1 MMNNSMNRPIRWGMV
16 GGGIGGF
23 IGEAH
28 RMAARLDGKFEL
40 VAGALSS
47 DPERARQSA
56 AQCFIAPDR
65 CYADYREMAKAEAA
79 RPDGIEVVSVVTPNF
94 SHHAIV
100 SAFLERGIAVI
111 CDKPLATRLA
121 DAEDLV
127 ARAARAQRLLGVT
140 YNYSGYPMIRQAR
153 GLIAEGGIG
162 AVRLVQAEFA
172 LGWLST
178 ALEREGVKQAWRTD
192 PQSAG
197 PSGVVAD
204 IGTHAYHL
212 LRFVTGLEVQT
223 LAADLSTMVA
233 GRKLEDNA
241 NILLRFK
248 EGARGILW
256 ASMVAAGE
264 SVGFRLRVYG
274 ETGHIAWDEAFPDQ
288 LHLRLLDGTDQ
299 TLHRGGKLSPLA
311 KSATRLVSGL
321 PEGFIE
327 AFANLYGDYAE
338 QIIARR
344 ERRAPDPLSLLA
356 PTGADGVDA
365 LAFVEAVLQ
374 SGRAD
379 GSWVALG

>member
-1 MMNNSMNRPIRWGMV
+1 MADMVRRPIRWGMV

-28 RMAARLDGKFEL
+28 RMAARVDGKYEL

-65 CYADYREMAKAEAA
+65 SYADFREMAKAEAA
-79 RPDGIEVVSVVTPNF
+79 RPDGIEVVSVVTPNA

-100 SAFLERGIAVI
+100 SAFLEQGIAVI
-111 CDKPLATRLA
+111 CDKPLATSLP

-127 ARAARAQRLLGVT
+127 ARAAEAQRLLGVT
-140 YNYSGYPMIRQAR
+140 YNYSGYPMIRHAR
-153 GLIAEGGIG
+153 SLIAEGGIG
-162 AVRLVQAEFA
+162 EVRLVQAEFA
-172 LGWLST
+172 LGWL
-178 ALEREGVKQAWRTD
+178 AVPLEQEGVKQAWRTD
-192 PQSAG
+192 PKSAG

-223 LAADLSTMVA
+223 LAADLSTMVP

-248 EGARGILW
+248 DGARGILW

-274 ETGHIAWDEAFPDQ
+274 ATGHIAWDEAFPDQ

-344 ERRAPDPLSLLA
+344 EKRAPDPLSLLA

-365 LAFVEAVLQ
+365 LAFVEAALQ

-379 GSWVALG
+379 GSWVSVG

>member
-1 MMNNSMNRPIRWGMV
+1 MNGRLARPIRWGMV

-23 IGEAH
+23 IGESH

-56 AQCFIAPDR
+56 AQCFIAPER
-65 CYADYREMAKAEAA
+65 SYADYREMAKAEAK
-79 RPDGIEVVSVVTPNF
+79 RPDGIEAVSIVTPNA
-94 SHHAIV
+94 SHHAIAA
-100 SAFLERGIAVI
+100 SFLDNGIAVI
-111 CDKPLATRLA
+111 CDKPLATSVQ
-121 DAEDLV
+121 DGQDLV
-127 ARAARAQRLLGVT
+127 ARAAKVGRLLGVT
-140 YNYSGYPMIRQAR
+140 YNYSGYPMVRHAR
-153 GLIAEGGIG
+153 SLIADKAIG
-162 AVRLVQAEFA
+162 AVRLVQVEFA
-172 LGWLST
+172 LGWL
-178 ALEREGVKQAWRTD
+178 AAPLEQEGVKQAWRTD
-192 PQSAG
+192 PKSAG

-212 LRFVTGLEVQT
+212 MRFVTGLEVQT
-223 LAADLSTMVA
+223 LAADLATMVA
-233 GRKLEDNA
+233 GRQLEDNA

-248 EGARGILW
+248 DGARGVLW

-274 ETGHIAWDEAFPDQ
+274 ETGHVAWDEAFPDQ

-299 TLHRGGKLSPLA
+299 TLHRGAKLSAPA
-311 KSATRLVSGL
+311 KQATRLVTGL

-338 QIIARR
+338 QIAARR
-344 ERRAPDPLSLLA
+344 DKRAPDPLSLLA

-365 LAFVEAVLQ
+365 LAFVDAVLQ

>member
-1 MMNNSMNRPIRWGMV
+1 MADMMKRPIRWGMV

-23 IGEAH
+23 IGESH

-65 CYADYREMAKAEAA
+65 SYADYREMAKAEAA
-79 RPDGIEVVSVVTPNF
+79 RPDGIEVVSVVTPNA

-100 SAFLERGIAVI
+100 SAFLEQGIAVI
-111 CDKPLATRLA
+111 CDKPLATSLA

-127 ARAARAQRLLGVT
+127 ARAAEAQRLLGVT
-140 YNYSGYPMIRQAR
+140 YNYSGYPMIRHAR
-153 GLIAEGGIG
+153 GLIAEGIIG
-162 AVRLVQAEFA
+162 EVRLVQAEFA
-172 LGWLST
+172 LGWLSVP
-178 ALEREGVKQAWRTD
+178 LEQEGVKQAWRTD
-192 PQSAG
+192 PNSAG

-248 EGARGILW
+248 DGARGILW

-274 ETGHIAWDEAFPDQ
+274 VTGHIAWDEAFPDQ

-299 TLHRGGKLSPLA
+299 TLHRGSKLSPLA

-344 ERRAPDPLSLLA
+344 EKRAPDPLSLLA

-379 GSWVALG
+379 GSWVAVG

>member
-1 MMNNSMNRPIRWGMV
+1 MTDTTRRPIRWGMV

-23 IGEAH
+23 IGELH
-28 RMAARLDGKFEL
+28 RMAARLDGKFNL
-40 VAGALSS
+40 IAGALSS

-65 CYADYREMAKAEAA
+65 TYADYREMAKAEAA
-79 RPDGIEVVSVVTPNF
+79 RPDGIEAVSVVTPNA

-100 SAFLERGIAVI
+100 SAFFDQGIAVI
-111 CDKPLATRLA
+111 CDKPLATSLA

-127 ARAARAQRLLGVT
+127 ARAAHAQRLLGVT
-140 YNYSGYPMIRQAR
+140 YNYSGYPMIRHAR
-153 GLIAEGGIG
+153 SLIAEGGIG
-162 AVRLVQAEFA
+162 QIRLVQAEFV
-172 LGWLST
+172 LGWLSSP
-178 ALEREGVKQAWRTD
+178 LEQEGVKQAWRTD
-192 PQSAG
+192 PASAG

-212 LRFVTGLEVQT
+212 ARFVTGLEVQT
-223 LAADLSTMVA
+223 LAADLSTMVP

-248 EGARGILW
+248 DGARGTLW

-264 SVGFRLRVYG
+264 TVGLRLRVYG

-299 TLHRGGKLSPLA
+299 TLHRGGKLSSLA
-311 KSATRLVSGL
+311 KQGTRLVSGL

-338 QIIARR
+338 QINARR
-344 ERRAPDPLSLLA
+344 EKRAPDPLSLLA
-356 PTGADGVDA
+356 PTGADGVDG

-374 SGRAD
+374 SGLAD
-379 GSWVALG
+379 GSWVEVG

>member
-1 MMNNSMNRPIRWGMV
+1 MNGRLARPIRWGMV

-23 IGEAH
+23 IGESH

-56 AQCFIAPDR
+56 AQCFIAPER
-65 CYADYREMAKAEAA
+65 SYADYREMAKAEAK
-79 RPDGIEVVSVVTPNF
+79 RPDGIEAVSIVTPNA
-94 SHHAIV
+94 SHHAIAA
-100 SAFLERGIAVI
+100 SFLDNGIAVI
-111 CDKPLATRLA
+111 CDKPLATSVQ
-121 DAEDLV
+121 DGQDLV
-127 ARAARAQRLLGVT
+127 ARAAKAGRLLGVT
-140 YNYSGYPMIRQAR
+140 YNYSGYPMVRHAR
-153 GLIAEGGIG
+153 SLIADGAIG
-162 AVRLVQAEFA
+162 AVRLVQVEFA
-172 LGWLST
+172 LGWL
-178 ALEREGVKQAWRTD
+178 AAPLEQEGVKQAWRTD
-192 PQSAG
+192 PKSAG

-212 LRFVTGLEVQT
+212 MRFVTGLEVQT
-223 LAADLSTMVA
+223 LAADLATMVA
-233 GRKLEDNA
+233 GRQLEDNA

-248 EGARGILW
+248 DGARGVLW

-274 ETGHIAWDEAFPDQ
+274 ETGHVAWDEAFPDQ

-299 TLHRGGKLSPLA
+299 TLHRGAKLSAPA
-311 KSATRLVSGL
+311 KQATRLVTGL

-338 QIIARR
+338 QIAARR
-344 ERRAPDPLSLLA
+344 DKRAPDPLSLLA

-365 LAFVEAVLQ
+365 LAFVDAVLQ

>member
-1 MMNNSMNRPIRWGMV
+1 MADIVKRPIRWGMV

-65 CYADYREMAKAEAA
+65 AYTDYRDMAKAEAA
-79 RPDGIEVVSVVTPNF
+79 RPDGIEVVSVVTPNA

-100 SAFLERGIAVI
+100 SAFLEQGIAVI
-111 CDKPLATRLA
+111 CDKPLATSLP

-127 ARAARAQRLLGVT
+127 ARAAEAQRLLGVT
-140 YNYSGYPMIRQAR
+140 YNYSGYPMIRHAR
-153 GLIAEGGIG
+153 GLIAEGAIG
-162 AVRLVQAEFA
+162 EVRLVQAEFA
-172 LGWLST
+172 LGWLSVP
-178 ALEREGVKQAWRTD
+178 LEQEGVKQAWRTD
-192 PQSAG
+192 PNSAG

-223 LAADLSTMVA
+223 LAADLSTMVQ

-248 EGARGILW
+248 DGARGILW

-327 AFANLYGDYAE
+327 AFANLYSDYAE

-344 ERRAPDPLSLLA
+344 EKRAPDPLSLLA

-379 GSWVALG
+379 GSWVAVG

>member
-1 MMNNSMNRPIRWGMV
+1 MTDRAKRPIRWGMV

-28 RMAARLDGKFEL
+28 RMAARLDGKFAL
-40 VAGALSS
+40 IAGALSS

-56 AQCFIAPDR
+56 AHCFIAPDR
-65 CYADYREMAKAEAA
+65 TYVDYREMAKAEAA
-79 RPDGIEVVSVVTPNF
+79 RPDGIEVVSIVTPNA
-94 SHHAIV
+94 SHHAIA
-100 SAFLERGIAVI
+100 STFLEQGIAVI
-111 CDKPLATRLA
+111 CDKPLATSLS

-127 ARAARAQRLLGVT
+127 ARAAQAQRLLGVT
-140 YNYSGYPMIRQAR
+140 YNYSGYPMIRHAR
-153 GLIAEGGIG
+153 SLVAEGGIG
-162 AVRLVQAEFA
+162 QVRLVQAEFA
-172 LGWLST
+172 LGWLSVP
-178 ALEREGVKQAWRTD
+178 LEQEGVKQAWRTD
-192 PQSAG
+192 PASAG

-212 LRFVTGLEVQT
+212 VRFVTGLEVQT
-223 LAADLSTMVA
+223 LAADLSTMVP

-248 EGARGILW
+248 DGARGILW

-264 SVGFRLRVYG
+264 TVGFRLRVYG

-311 KSATRLVSGL
+311 KHGTRLVSGL

-344 ERRAPDPLSLLA
+344 EKRAPDPLSLLA

-365 LAFVEAVLQ
+365 LAFVEAALQ

-379 GSWVALG
+379 GSWVAVG

>member
-1 MMNNSMNRPIRWGMV
+1 MNGRLARPIRWGMV

-23 IGEAH
+23 IGESH

-56 AQCFIAPDR
+56 AQCFIAPER
-65 CYADYREMAKAEAA
+65 SYADYREMAKAEAK
-79 RPDGIEVVSVVTPNF
+79 RPDGIEAVSIVTPNA
-94 SHHAIV
+94 SHHAIAA
-100 SAFLERGIAVI
+100 SFLDNGIAVI
-111 CDKPLATRLA
+111 CDKPLATSVQ
-121 DAEDLV
+121 DGQDLV
-127 ARAARAQRLLGVT
+127 ARAARAGRLLGVT
-140 YNYSGYPMIRQAR
+140 YNYSGYPMVRHAR
-153 GLIAEGGIG
+153 SLIADGAIG
-162 AVRLVQAEFA
+162 AVRLVQVEFA
-172 LGWLST
+172 LGWL
-178 ALEREGVKQAWRTD
+178 AAPLEQEGVKQAWRTD
-192 PQSAG
+192 PKSAG

-212 LRFVTGLEVQT
+212 MRFVTGLEVQT
-223 LAADLSTMVA
+223 LAADLATMVA
-233 GRKLEDNA
+233 GRQLEDNA

-248 EGARGILW
+248 DGARGVLW

-274 ETGHIAWDEAFPDQ
+274 ETGHVAWDEAFPDQ

-299 TLHRGGKLSPLA
+299 TLHRGAKLSAPA
-311 KSATRLVSGL
+311 KQATRLVTGL

-338 QIIARR
+338 QIAARR
-344 ERRAPDPLSLLA
+344 DKRAPDPLSLLA

-365 LAFVEAVLQ
+365 LAFVDAVLQ

>member
-1 MMNNSMNRPIRWGMV
+1 MADMVKRPIRWGMV

-23 IGEAH
+23 IGESH

-56 AQCFIAPDR
+56 AQCFIAPER
-65 CYADYREMAKAEAA
+65 SYADYREMAKTEAA
-79 RPDGIEVVSVVTPNF
+79 RPDGIEVVSVVTPNA

-100 SAFLERGIAVI
+100 SAFLEQGIAVI
-111 CDKPLATRLA
+111 CDKPLATSLP

-127 ARAARAQRLLGVT
+127 ARAAEAQRLLGVT
-140 YNYSGYPMIRQAR
+140 YNYSGYPMIRHAR
-153 GLIAEGGIG
+153 SLIAEGIIG
-162 AVRLVQAEFA
+162 QVRLVQAEFA
-172 LGWLST
+172 LGWLSVP
-178 ALEREGVKQAWRTD
+178 LEQEGVKQAWRTD
-192 PQSAG
+192 PNSAG

-223 LAADLSTMVA
+223 LAADLSTMVP

-248 EGARGILW
+248 DGARGILW

-344 ERRAPDPLSLLA
+344 EKRAPDPLSLLA

-365 LAFVEAVLQ
+365 LAFVDAVLQ

-379 GSWVALG
+379 GSWVAVG

>member
-1 MMNNSMNRPIRWGMV
+1 MADMVKRPIRWGMV

-23 IGEAH
+23 IGESH

-65 CYADYREMAKAEAA
+65 SYADYREMAKAEAA
-79 RPDGIEVVSVVTPNF
+79 RPDGIEVVSVVTPNA

-100 SAFLERGIAVI
+100 SAFLEQGIAVI
-111 CDKPLATRLA
+111 CDKPLATSLA

-127 ARAARAQRLLGVT
+127 ARAAEAQRLLGVT
-140 YNYSGYPMIRQAR
+140 YNYSGYPMIRHAR
-153 GLIAEGGIG
+153 GLIAEGIIG
-162 AVRLVQAEFA
+162 EVRLVQAEFA
-172 LGWLST
+172 LGWLSVP
-178 ALEREGVKQAWRTD
+178 LEQEGVKQAWRTD
-192 PQSAG
+192 PNSAG

-248 EGARGILW
+248 DGARGILW

-274 ETGHIAWDEAFPDQ
+274 VTGHIAWDEAFPDQ

-344 ERRAPDPLSLLA
+344 EKRAPDPLSLLA

-379 GSWVALG
+379 ASWVAVG